1 MLYDATYI
9 LPSDSARDSLL
20 VSVGFNQDDVRIY
33 LMKLN
38 WENRIQL
45 YGADYFLRRE
55 TIIKGFQ
62 AGVFDP

>member
-20 VSVGFNQDDVRIY
+20 VSVGFNQDDVY

-45 YGADYFLRRE
+45 CGADYFLRRE
-55 TIIKGFQ
+55 TIIKGFH